1 MYRDAPKVPTMSFA
15 KWVRD
20 GLGRPRVAVYLKVVA
35 VLMLL
40 GALSHLGS
48 ILSLTGTSWSAR
60 PLRFQV
66 GDLVLL
72 PVDLV
77 VAWGLWRTRF
87 WAVVGWV
94 AGVLLLQV
102 IPILLF
108 SEFFATSPRERT
120 MLYGLLATHAVSLGV
135 FFVLLLGRKGE
146 STSVM

>member
-1 MYRDAPKVPTMSFA
+1 MSFVN
-15 KWVRD
+15 WVRD
-20 GLGRPRVAVYLKVVA
+20 GIGRPRVAVYLKVVA

-66 GDLVLL
+66 VDLVLL
-72 PVDLV
+72 PINLV

-94 AGVLLLQV
+94 AVVLLLQV

-120 MLYGLLATHAVSLGV
+120 MLYGLLATHAVSLGI
-135 FFVLLLGRKGE
+135 FSVLLLGRKG
-146 STSVM
+146 SRPQ